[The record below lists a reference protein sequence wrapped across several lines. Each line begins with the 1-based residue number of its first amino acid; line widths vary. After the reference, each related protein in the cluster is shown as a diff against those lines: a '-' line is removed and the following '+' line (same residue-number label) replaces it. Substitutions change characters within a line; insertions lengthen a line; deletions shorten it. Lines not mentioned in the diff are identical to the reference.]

1 MDMHQK
7 IVSAARRSARAA
19 ALALTLVA
27 LAGCA
32 SFFDGP
38 THRAGVSSSVVD
50 YLYPPG
56 TKFEAAQEGVPEVR
70 LPARVGL
77 MFVPSSREPA
87 GLTAADRQQLLV
99 KVRDTFKAQPFIDRI
114 EIIPDTYLRPRGGFD
129 NLEQIA
135 RLQGLDIVA
144 LVSYDQVAD
153 TGETAASFLYWTI
166 IGAYTVPATRNQVS
180 TFVETT
186 VFHVDSR
193 TLLLRA
199 PGQDQRDAGSTAIRV
214 GDTRERLEREGFRA
228 AMDDMS
234 TNLDVAIADFSTRVR
249 EEGQVKLVDRRSGG
263 SWRGRGGG
271 GSLGLWELGALL
283 GALALLLAARRRG

>member
-1 MDMHQK
+1 MDKHT
-7 IVSAARRSARAA
+7 IVFTARAV
-19 ALALTLVA
+19 ALAVTMTA

-77 MFVPSSREPA
+77 MFVPSTREPD
-87 GLTAADRQQLLV
+87 GLTAADRQQLLA

-214 GDTRERLEREGFRA
+214 GDT
-228 AMDDMS
+228 
-234 TNLDVAIADFSTRVR
+234 AD
-249 EEGQVKLVDRRSGG
+249 
-263 SWRGRGGG
+263 
-271 GSLGLWELGALL
+271 
-283 GALALLLAARRRG
+283 LA

>member
-1 MDMHQK
+1 MDKHT
-7 IVSAARRSARAA
+7 IVFTARAV
-19 ALALTLVA
+19 ALAVTMTA

-32 SFFDGP
+32 SFFAGP

-56 TKFEAAQEGVPEVR
+56 TKFETAQEGVPEVR

-77 MFVPSSREPA
+77 MFVPSTREPD
-87 GLTAADRQQLLV
+87 GLTAADRQQLLA

-214 GDTRERLEREGFRA
+214 GDTRERLGREGFRA

-234 TNLDVAIADFSTRVR
+234 ANLDVAIADFSTRVR
-249 EEGQVKLVDRRSGG
+249 EEGQVRLVDRRSGG

>member
-1 MDMHQK
+1 MDTHPMTT
-7 IVSAARRSARAA
+7 AARRRTCIA
-19 ALALTLVA
+19 TLVLM
-27 LAGCA
+27 LAGLSGCA
-32 SFFDGP
+32 SFFGGP

-56 TKFEAAQEGVPEVR
+56 KTFEPSQEGVPEVR

-77 MFVPSSREPA
+77 MFVPSSRDPA
-87 GLTAADRQQLLV
+87 GLTRGDREQLLA
-99 KVRDTFKAQPFIDRI
+99 KVRETFQAQPFIERI
-114 EIIPDTYLRPRGGFD
+114 EIIPDSYLRPRGGFD

-186 VFHVDSR
+186 VFDVASR

-199 PGQDQRDAGSTAIRV
+199 PGQDQRDAGSTAVRV
-214 GDTRERLEREGFRA
+214 GDTRERLGREGFQA
-228 AMDDMS
+228 AMDDMT
-234 TNLDVAIADFSTRVR
+234 TNLDASITRFGERVR
-249 EEGQVKLVDRRSGG
+249 EEGQVKLVDRRSGN

-271 GSLGLWELGALL
+271 GSVGPWESGALL

>member
-1 MDMHQK
+1 MH
-7 IVSAARRSARAA
+7 IPISAAVRRTVRVAVFVI
-19 ALALTLVA
+19 TLVA
-27 LAGCA
+27 LSGCA
-32 SFFDGP
+32 SFFGGS
-38 THRAGVSSSVVD
+38 THRAGISSSVVD

-56 TKFEAAQEGVPEVR
+56 TQFEPAQEGVPEVR

-77 MFVPSSREPA
+77 MFVPSTRDPV

-114 EIIPDTYLRPRGGFD
+114 EIIPDTYLRSGGGFG

-186 VFHVDSR
+186 VFHVGSR

-214 GDTRERLEREGFRA
+214 DDTRERLGREGFQA
-228 AMDDMS
+228 AMDEMS
-234 TNLDVAIADFSTRVR
+234 TNLDVAIDDFSQRVR
-249 EEGQVKLVDRRSGG
+249 DEGQVKLVDRRSGD

-283 GALALLLAARRRG
+283 GALALVLAARRRG

>member
-1 MDMHQK
+1 MDPQQ
-7 IVSAARRSARAA
+7 IVFSARRAARAA

-77 MFVPSSREPA
+77 MFVPSTRDPV

-114 EIIPDTYLRPRGGFD
+114 EIIPDTYLRSRGGFD

-186 VFHVDSR
+186 VFHVASR

-214 GDTRERLEREGFRA
+214 GDTRERLGREGFQA

-249 EEGQVKLVDRRSGG
+249 EEGQVRLVDRQSGG

>member
-1 MDMHQK
+1 MRLVLRRPDPSRRRFQQRGGLP
-7 IVSAARRSARAA
+7 VSTGHEVRSRAGRRARGAAAGARGSDVRAVDARARRPDRRRSPATAGEGARH
-19 ALALTLVA
+19 L
-27 LAGCA
+27 
-32 SFFDGP
+32 
-38 THRAGVSSSVVD
+38 
-50 YLYPPG
+50 
-56 TKFEAAQEGVPEVR
+56 Q
-70 LPARVGL
+70 
-77 MFVPSSREPA
+77 
-87 GLTAADRQQLLV
+87 
-99 KVRDTFKAQPFIDRI
+99 AQPFIDRI

-214 GDTRERLEREGFRA
+214 GDTRERLGREGFRA

-234 TNLDVAIADFSTRVR
+234 ANLDVAIADFSTRVR

>member
-1 MDMHQK
+1 MDMHSN
-7 IVSAARRSARAA
+7 VSTARRSARVA
-19 ALALTLVA
+19 ALALALVA

-56 TKFEAAQEGVPEVR
+56 TQFEPAREGVPEVR

-77 MFVPSSREPA
+77 MFVPSTREPD
-87 GLTAADRQQLLV
+87 GLTAADRQQLLA

-214 GDTRERLEREGFRA
+214 GDTRERLGREGFRA

-249 EEGQVKLVDRRSGG
+249 EEGQVKLVDRRSGS

>member
-1 MDMHQK
+1 MHTPPAPQTLR
-7 IVSAARRSARAA
+7 AFARVATF
-19 ALALTLVA
+19 ALTLVL

-32 SFFDGP
+32 SFFVSP
-38 THRAGVSSSVVD
+38 TQRAGVSSSVVD

-56 TKFEAAQEGVPEVR
+56 TKFEPTQEGVPEVR

-77 MFVPSSREPA
+77 MFVPSAREPA
-87 GLTAADRQQLLV
+87 GLTAADRQQLLE
-99 KVRDTFKAQPFIDRI
+99 KVRTTFLAQPFIDRI
-114 EIIPDTYLRPRGGFD
+114 EIIPDSYLRPRGGFD

-153 TGETAASFLYWTI
+153 TGDTAASFLYWTI

-186 VFHVDSR
+186 VFDVASR

-199 PGQDQRDAGSTAIRV
+199 PGQDQRGAGSTAIRTA
-214 GDTRERLEREGFRA
+214 DTRARLGREGFQA
-228 AMDDMS
+228 AMDDM
-234 TNLDVAIADFSTRVR
+234 TGNLDGAIEAFSQRVQN
-249 EEGQVKLVDRRSGG
+249 EGQVRLVDRRSGS

-283 GALALLLAARRRG
+283 GLLALLIATRRRG